1 MKEMVRERIQA
12 ALAALGTVENVDLSG
27 VDCSVD
33 YTKTPMHG
41 DVATNVALQL
51 AKPLGRAPRSIAESL
66 VTMLAGDPLIEK
78 VEIKGP
84 GFINFFIVDSYY
96 QEQLAQQLADEEVHI
111 PAIGAGKSVLLE
123 FVSANPTGPLHVGH
137 GRGAAYGSML
147 ANLYR
152 AVGYDVV
159 TEYYVNDAGRQM
171 HILSFSVWLRYIG
184 CCGATVHFPE
194 KVYQGDYIQTIAAE
208 LYATYQDTWFS
219 PYAKDYQAT
228 QFSLDGEAEDYE
240 AQLDTAIATYQAL
253 VGAEIAS
260 GIADYTLQA
269 ILSGIQADLKTFRV
283 PFDQWYSERRLYSE
297 GVIEQVFNRLLS
309 QKALYQQEG
318 AYWFAATRWGD
329 EKDRV
334 FKRSNGDYTYFA
346 ADLAYH
352 WEKFQRGFDH
362 MVDIFG
368 ADHHGYIPRLEAG
381 LQALSLDTSKFD
393 VQLVQFANLMRA
405 GEKVSMSTR
414 SGEFV
419 TLGALCDEVGV
430 DVARYFYGMVK
441 AQQHMDFD
449 LAIATKQSMDNP
461 VYYVQYANAR
471 ITRIFEKHQSQGGQW
486 EQKGAMQHLDRLTLP
501 SELALL
507 RFIAQ
512 YPEMV
517 VQAAAQQA
525 PHKVTAYLQEL
536 ASRFH
541 SYYNAV
547 VCITDDVALS
557 QARLGLLSGIR
568 QVIRSGLA
576 LLQVVAPESM

>member
-12 ALAALGTVENVDLSG
+12 ALTALGTVEGVDLSG
-27 VDCSVD
+27 ADFSVD
-33 YTKTPMHG
+33 YTKTPLHG
-41 DVATNVALQL
+41 DMASNVALQL
-51 AKPLGRAPRSIAESL
+51 AKPLGRAPRSIAEHL
-66 VTMLAGDPLIEK
+66 VSMLAADPMIEK

-84 GFINFFIVDSYY
+84 GFINFFIVDRYY
-96 QEQLAQQLADEEVHI
+96 QQQLVQQLAVQDI
-111 PAIGAGKSVLLE
+111 PMPAVGQGQSVLLE

-152 AVGYDVV
+152 AVGYNVV

-171 HILSFSVWLRYIG
+171 HILSFSVWLRYVAR
-184 CCGATVHFPE
+184 CGATVHFPE

-208 LYATYQDTWFS
+208 LHAIHQDQWFA
-219 PYAKDYQAT
+219 PYAVQYQPAL
-228 QFSLDGEAEDYE
+228 FALESEAEDYE
-240 AQLDTAIATYQAL
+240 GRLDAAIATYQAL
-253 VGAEIAS
+253 VGPEIAA

-269 ILSGIQADLKTFRV
+269 ILSGIQTDLEAFRV

-297 GVIEQVFNRLLS
+297 GVIAQVFDQLLS
-309 QKALYQQEG
+309 QEALYEQDG

-334 FKRSNGDYTYFA
+334 FKRSNGEYTYFA

-352 WEKFQRGFDH
+352 WEKFQRGFDR

-381 LQALSLDTSKFD
+381 MKALSLDTSRFD
-393 VQLVQFANLMRA
+393 VQLVQFANLMRD

-419 TLGALCDEVGV
+419 TLAALCDEVGV
-430 DVARYFYGMVK
+430 DVARYFYAMVK

-449 LAIATKQSMDNP
+449 LVVATKQSMDNP

-471 ITRIFEKHQSQGGQW
+471 ITRIFEKYQSQGGHGDAVLA
-486 EQKGAMQHLDRLTLP
+486 GAHVDRLTEEA
-501 SELALL
+501 ELALL
-507 RFIAQ
+507 RYIAQ

-517 VQAAAQQA
+517 AQAATQQA

-547 VCITDDVALS
+547 SCITDDVALS
-557 QARLGLLSGIR
+557 QARLALLAGIK

-576 LLQVVAPESM
+576 LLEVAAPESM

>member
-1 MKEMVRERIQA
+1 MKEMIRERIKA
-12 ALAALGTVENVDLSG
+12 ALAALGTIEKVDLATTDFSI
-27 VDCSVD
+27 D
-33 YTKTPMHG
+33 YTKTPNHG
-41 DVATNVALQL
+41 DIATNVALQL
-51 AKPLGRAPRSIAESL
+51 AKPLGCAPRSIAERL
-66 VTMLAGDPLIEK
+66 VSMLVSDPLIEK
-78 VEIKGP
+78 VEVKGP

-96 QEQLAQQLADEEVHI
+96 QDLLAKQLAYGEVHI
-111 PAIGAGKSVLLE
+111 PLVGAGRSVLLE

-152 AVGYDVV
+152 AVGYQVV

-171 HILSFSVWLRYIG
+171 HILSFSVWLRYLG
-184 CCGATVHFPE
+184 CCGAEVHFPE
-194 KVYQGDYIQTIAAE
+194 KGYQGEYIQTVAAE
-208 LYATYQDTWFS
+208 LYAMHQDQYFA
-219 PYAKDYQAT
+219 PYAKHYHAS
-228 QFSLDGEAEDYE
+228 QFVLDSEAEDYE
-240 AQLDTAIATYQAL
+240 VQLDTAIKAYHAL
-253 VGAEIAS
+253 VGDAITTRIA
-260 GIADYTLQA
+260 AYTLEA
-269 ILSGIQADLKTFRV
+269 ILSGIQADLETFRV

-297 GVIEQVFNRLLS
+297 GIIGQVFDRLLS
-309 QKALYQQEG
+309 QEALYEQDG

-362 MVDIFG
+362 IVDIFG

-393 VQLVQFANLMRA
+393 VQLVQFANLLRA

-419 TLGALCDEVGV
+419 TLSALCDEVGV
-430 DVARYFYGMVK
+430 DVARYFYAMVK

-471 ITRIFEKHQSQGGQW
+471 ITRIFEKYQSQNQLW
-486 EQKGAMQHLDRLTLP
+486 DHTVAVQYLHQLTLA

-507 RFIAQ
+507 RHIAQ

-517 VQAAAQQA
+517 VQAAMQQA
-525 PHKVTAYLQEL
+525 PHKVTAYLQVL

-541 SYYNAV
+541 SYYNEVA
-547 VCITDDVALS
+547 CITEDIGLS
-557 QARLGLLSGIR
+557 QARLALLGGVK
-568 QVIRSGLA
+568 QVIQSGLA
-576 LLQVVAPESM
+576 LLQVAVPESM